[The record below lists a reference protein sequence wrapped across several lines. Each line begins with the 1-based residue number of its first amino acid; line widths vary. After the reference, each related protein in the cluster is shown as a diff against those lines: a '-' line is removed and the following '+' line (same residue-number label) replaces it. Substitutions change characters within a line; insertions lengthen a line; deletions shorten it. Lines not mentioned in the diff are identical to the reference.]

1 MNTDTPT
8 ERQRAL
14 RRFMP
19 ADRER
24 LVAEFRASGLSCRAF
39 SAQHGVK
46 LATFY
51 GWLQRK
57 PKLETA
63 AFASVEVP
71 LRAAAPIEVLFPNG
85 VRVAI
90 RPAGTGVELPALLRS
105 LAGCTGGA

>member
-1 MNTDTPT
+1 MNDDIPT

-14 RRFMP
+14 RRFNA

-24 LVAEFRASGLSCRAF
+24 LVAEFRASGLSCRTF
-39 SAQHGVK
+39 SAQHGLNV
-46 LATFY
+46 ATFY

-57 PKLETA
+57 PKPVSFA
-63 AFASVEVP
+63 AIDVP
-71 LRAAAPIEVLFPNG
+71 LRATAPIEVLFPNG

-90 RPAGTGVELPALLRS
+90 RPAGAGMELPALLRS

>member
-1 MNTDTPT
+1 MNNDAPT
-8 ERQRAL
+8 ERQRVL
-14 RRFMP
+14 RRFTA

-39 SAQHGVK
+39 STLHGLN

-57 PKLETA
+57 PKA
-63 AFASVEVP
+63 VAFAAIDVP
-71 LRAAAPIEVLFPNG
+71 LRVAAPIEVLFPNG

-90 RPAGTGVELPALLRS
+90 RPVGAGVELPALLRS
-105 LAGCTGGA
+105 LADCPGGA